1 MNLFL
6 KKMGFTLALLL
17 VLIPLSANDLL
28 TIGAGDIGSF
38 RLYDSQ
44 GNKREVTEEVT
55 SQIGEGWIINNPETP
70 ILIETPQGIVNLFE
84 NAILIIGD
92 VSSSNPQ
99 LYLVQGKA
107 TFHTNDTFKDTL
119 VVSTPVSQFKLQG
132 KGEILVI
139 TTDTEESVTS
149 FGGNVIAS
157 NGISHAKTLVKP
169 FGKLFM
175 NDPHR
180 LVSQIQDGYYLTY
193 ATYPDLMLA
202 KQLVSD
208 FSNTMIAPVPSAPK
222 VSVMTQQVPKKP
234 SKPGL
239 TIMPMTASAPTM
251 VSNTVQVETA
261 SAPQILSVVTK
272 QQTIPKTP
280 SKINTT
286 LVPVAP
292 KRIVVTVKPLE
303 PQIIKSETT
312 AMAVPAAESLVVS
325 EVQTK
330 KVSIPM
336 APVAKVSVVPLE
348 TAVEA
353 IEIVEPDK
361 QAPSSPVSVVKKPVT
376 LSTTQQ
382 NTVVGSFGLKT
393 IYDFTYDGTDGN
405 AMSHTLTLYPYFS
418 YKSIKVEL
426 QGNIST
432 TDFATFSSSVPYSP
446 SDTLETI
453 SYITSFISELRFGYN
468 SSPFYLALDDSNHN
482 DSDFSNLTAPIFG
495 DTDKLGLYNK
505 LTFSKV
511 SFITTFDDLYL
522 GQLLDDKS
530 QYGSFTML
538 YSGNDNY
545 PFQMSFGALVSIEN
559 DPTWAY
565 DLYPTLSFKFP
576 VINKRNLQMGLL
588 ANASGYLPVY
598 PNFDITKLFDPTSAT
613 IFPNFLINAGFVL
626 QAGPFF
632 AETLFSVEEGQ
643 NQSMLVNDF
652 SYEYGLASLTNDAI
666 FNIFANLGW
675 ESDAF
680 STEVV
685 WNIPFKSDF
694 TVATLTSNA
703 RMADLSQIS
712 ASYSGKNIELSLGL
726 QQIGIIESVSDVANG
741 TDTILSLFGGE
752 YASAFLQASYKFGFA
767 QLKARAVYP
776 VGSTSYTVPKLTL
789 SAIIDI
795 GKKY

>member
-1 MNLFL
+1 
-6 KKMGFTLALLL
+6 
-17 VLIPLSANDLL
+17 LSANDLL
-28 TIGAGDIGSF
+28 TIGSGDIGSF

-44 GNKREVTEEVT
+44 GNKMEVTEEVT

-70 ILIETPQGIVNLFE
+70 ILIETPQGIVNLYE

-92 VSSSNPQ
+92 VSTSNPQ

-107 TFHTNDTFKDTL
+107 TFHTNDSFKDTL

-149 FGGNVIAS
+149 FGGQVIAS

-175 NDPHR
+175 NDPLR
-180 LVSQIQDGYYLTY
+180 LVSEIQDGYYLTY

-202 KQLVSD
+202 KQMVSD
-208 FSNTMIAPVPSAPK
+208 ISNVMIAPVPRAPK
-222 VSVMTQQVPKKP
+222 VSVLIQQLPKKP

-239 TIMPMTASAPTM
+239 TIMPISAPTPTM
-251 VSNTVQVETA
+251 VSNTVQMETA
-261 SAPQILSVVTK
+261 GTPQILSVVTK
-272 QQTIPKTP
+272 RQTIPQNP

-303 PQIIKSETT
+303 NQSIKSAT
-312 AMAVPAAESLVVS
+312 AIIAVPAADPIAGP
-325 EVQTK
+325 EVQNK
-330 KVSIPM
+330 KIAIPM
-336 APVAKVSVVPLE
+336 APVAKVSVEMEKPE
-348 TAVEA
+348 EEA
-353 IEIVEPDK
+353 IEIVEADTQSP
-361 QAPSSPVSVVKKPVT
+361 ASPVSVTKKPVT
-376 LSTTQQ
+376 LSTNEQ
-382 NTVVGSFGLKT
+382 NKLVGSFGLKT
-393 IYDFTYDGTDGN
+393 IYDFTFDGTNGN
-405 AMSHTLTLYPYFS
+405 AMSHTLTVYPYFS

-426 QGNIST
+426 QGNVST
-432 TDFATFSSSVPYSP
+432 TDFATYTSSIPYNP
-446 SDTLETI
+446 SDTLETF
-453 SYITSFISELRFGYN
+453 SYITSFINELRFGYN
-468 SSPFYLALDDSNHN
+468 SSPFYLALDNSNHN
-482 DSDFSNLTAPIFG
+482 DTDYSNLTAPIFG
-495 DTDKLGLYNK
+495 ITDKLALYNK
-505 LTFSKV
+505 LTFSKI

-545 PFQMSFGALVSIEN
+545 PFQMSFGALVSVEN
-559 DPTWAY
+559 NPVLAF

-588 ANASGYLPVY
+588 ANASGYLPAY
-598 PNFDITKLFDPTSAT
+598 PNFDITELFDPTSIT
-613 IFPNFLINAGFVL
+613 IFPNFLVNAGLVL

-643 NQSMLVNDF
+643 NQSLLVNDF
-652 SYEYGLASLTNDAI
+652 SYESGLDSLENNAA
-666 FNIFANLGW
+666 FNIFASLLW

-680 STEVV
+680 STKVL
-685 WNIPFKSDF
+685 WNIPFESDF
-694 TVATLTSNA
+694 TLATLTSNG
-703 RMADLSQIS
+703 RMADFSQIR
-712 ASYSGKNIELSLGL
+712 ASYSGENFDLSLGL
-726 QQIGIIESVSDVANG
+726 QQIGIIESVFDVANG
-741 TDTILSLFGGE
+741 TSTILSLFGGE
-752 YASAFLQASYKFGFA
+752 FASAFLQASYTLGFA
-767 QLKARAVYP
+767 ELKARAVYP
-776 VGSTSYTVPKLTL
+776 VSTTSYTVPTLTL

>member
-1 MNLFL
+1 
-6 KKMGFTLALLL
+6 
-17 VLIPLSANDLL
+17 LSANDLL

-44 GNKREVTEEVT
+44 GNKMEVTEEVT

-92 VSSSNPQ
+92 VSTSNPQ

-107 TFHTNDTFKDTL
+107 TFHTNDSFKDTL

-149 FGGNVIAS
+149 FGGMVIAS

-175 NDPHR
+175 NDPNR
-180 LVSQIQDGYYLTY
+180 LVSEIQDGYYLTY

-208 FSNTMIAPVPSAPK
+208 ISNVMIAPVPSAPK
-222 VSVMTQQVPKKP
+222 VSVMVQQLPKKP

-239 TIMPMTASAPTM
+239 TIMPLTASTPTM
-251 VSNTVQVETA
+251 VSNTVQMETA
-261 SAPQILSVVTK
+261 ATPQILSVVTK
-272 QQTIPKTP
+272 RQTVPQNP

-292 KRIVVTVKPLE
+292 KRIIVTVKPVE
-303 PQIIKSETT
+303 IQSIKSATT
-312 AMAVPAAESLVVS
+312 TMVVPVPEPIAVN
-325 EVQTK
+325 K
-330 KVSIPM
+330 KVAIPM
-336 APVAKVSVVPLE
+336 APVAKVSVKPVE
-348 TAVEA
+348 TEDQA
-353 IEIVEPDK
+353 IESVKPDT
-361 QAPSSPVSVVKKPVT
+361 QAPASPVSAAKKPVT
-376 LSTTQQ
+376 LSTTEQ
-382 NTVVGSFGLKT
+382 NTLVGSFGLKT
-393 IYDFTYDGTDGN
+393 IYDFTFDGTNGN
-405 AMSHTLTLYPYFS
+405 AMSHTLTIYPYFS

-426 QGNIST
+426 QGNVST
-432 TDFATFSSSVPYSP
+432 TDFATYTSSVPYSP
-446 SDTLETI
+446 SSTLETF
-453 SYITSFISELRFGYN
+453 SYITSFINELRFGFN
-468 SSPFYLALDDSNHN
+468 SSPFYLALDASNHN
-482 DSDFSNLTAPIFG
+482 DTDYSNLTAPIFG
-495 DTDKLGLYNK
+495 DTDKLALYNK

-545 PFQMSFGALVSIEN
+545 PFQMSFGTLVSVEN
-559 DPTWAY
+559 DPVLAF

-588 ANASGYLPVY
+588 ANASGYLPAY
-598 PNFDITKLFDPTSAT
+598 PNFDITELFDPTSVT
-613 IFPNFLINAGFVL
+613 IFPNFLVNAGFVL

-632 AETLFSVEEGQ
+632 AETLFSVEEGK
-643 NQSMLVNDF
+643 NQSLLVNDF
-652 SYEYGLASLTNDAI
+652 SYEYGLASLDNNAA
-666 FNIFANLGW
+666 FNIFANLLW
-675 ESDAF
+675 ESDVF
-680 STEVV
+680 STEIV
-685 WNIPFKSDF
+685 WNVPFESDF
-694 TVATLTSNA
+694 SVATLTSTG
-703 RMADLSQIS
+703 RMADFSQIS
-712 ASYSGKNIELSLGL
+712 ASYSRENLDLSLGL
-726 QQIGIIESVSDVANG
+726 QQIGIIESVSEVANG
-741 TDTILSLFGGE
+741 TSTILSLFGGE
-752 YASAFLQASYKFGFA
+752 YASAFLQASYTFGFTE
-767 QLKARAVYP
+767 LKARAVYP
-776 VGSTSYTVPKLTL
+776 VNTTSYTIPTLTL